1 MKSLG
6 PIIGILALPSDHSDC
21 VTVANDFGVGNSTGT
36 SCFHSLYVK
45 WLEAAGARVAPLPFD
60 LPAAQF
66 DAMLNSLNG
75 ALITGGET
83 KITHDHSPYMN
94 AARKLYEHSKALHAK
109 SGEAW
114 PLWGTCMGM
123 QVLSILGAND
133 PSVLQSFA
141 YKSEDLILPL
151 QLTPAAASSRLLCE
165 KCLRPAEALQTL
177 TTANV
182 TVNLHHDGV
191 LPSSFAPNTTLGNSF
206 TVLSTN
212 VDRVGK
218 PFAST
223 IEAKGGAPI
232 WGVQWHP
239 ERPQFS
245 YGEHTNYNRSEGA
258 IEAMFSLSARLVR
271 EARKSPRRFPDAASE
286 AKSLIYNYRP
296 VGDTSYE
303 AYFF

>member
-1 MKSLG
+1 M
-6 PIIGILALPSDHSDC
+6 
-21 VTVANDFGVGNSTGT
+21 
-36 SCFHSLYVK
+36 
-45 WLEAAGARVAPLPFD
+45 APLPFD
-60 LPAAQF
+60 LPAAKF

-109 SGEAW
+109 SGERGRCGVRVWA
-114 PLWGTCMGM
+114 CR
-123 QVLSILGAND
+123 SS
-133 PSVLQSFA
+133 PSSA
-141 YKSEDLILPL
+141 PTIRRCSNRLPIKAR
-151 QLTPAAASSRLLCE
+151 TSSCHCSSRPPPPPPVC
-165 KCLRPAEALQTL
+165 CARNACDPAEALQTL

-239 ERPQFS
+239 ERPQFD
-245 YGEHTNYNRSEGA
+245 YRGRAYNRSEGA